1 MNPHIDTF
9 DRYVRPEQ
17 SNPFFMSSSY
27 IAPDGPKWYASSPS
41 SNNGFIGKI
50 ESNHGKDKP
59 RFMPYTPKHL
69 KSKSYLHGTSQYDRP
84 KEVKQVNKYESFNNN
99 NNSNHTF
106 RSGYKSV
113 SIPPQI
119 EFLRSYRMENEIVRL
134 KRELNVSEHR
144 NRLLLEQ
151 NLKLQQQIKNARME
165 GDVLKVDLKHNDD
178 VYRAREFILKWRI
191 RELHMNIARNGMWYR
206 REEDYN
212 ENGIRMDDD
221 VPVKV
226 EEEDEEV
233 IVKVEVEDG
242 A

>member
-27 IAPDGPKWYASSPS
+27 IAPDGPKWYASSPPL
-41 SNNGFIGKI
+41 NNGVIGKI
-50 ESNHGKDKP
+50 QSNYGKDKP

-69 KSKSYLHGTSQYDRP
+69 KLKSYLHGTSQYDRS

-119 EFLRSYRMENEIVRL
+119 EFLHSYRMENEIVRL
-134 KRELNVSEHR
+134 RRELNVSEHR

-165 GDVLKVDLKHNDD
+165 GDVLKNLN
-178 VYRAREFILKWRI
+178 
-191 RELHMNIARNGMWYR
+191 MNIARNGMWYR

-212 ENGIRMDDD
+212 ENGIGMDDD
-221 VPVKV
+221 IPVKV

-233 IVKVEVEDG
+233 TVKVEVEDD